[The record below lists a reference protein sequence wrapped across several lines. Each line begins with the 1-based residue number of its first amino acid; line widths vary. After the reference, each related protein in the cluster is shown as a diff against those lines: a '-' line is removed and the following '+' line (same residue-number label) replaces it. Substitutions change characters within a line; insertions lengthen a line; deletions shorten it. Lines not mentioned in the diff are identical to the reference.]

1 MSRREAEMNTE
12 RQRARGLE
20 RTDNRGRRKKRGSEG
35 LRASFSTADSAR
47 PPTPGRPTDRPSLL
61 CHSPVVDLQDGEP
74 RVLRQLFLLL
84 L

>member
-35 LRASFSTADSAR
+35 LWGLLQHRGQRPASHPGQAHG
-47 PPTPGRPTDRPSLL
+47 PPKPPVSLTS
-61 CHSPVVDLQDGEP
+61 C
-74 RVLRQLFLLL
+74 
-84 L
+84 